1 MAKTKTTLS
10 RTPRRRAQDKSQSF
24 GRRIYIRATPL
35 LRRYSLVTPVV
46 EGTSQGTAALVL
58 LCFSCLSLYTQ
69 TDSNMLRLTA
79 VLLLATLSAAA
90 PRDDRRVVGNRWLQ
104 ARPQGSELLVDAQI
118 GSVLRHAPQGAR
130 LLAVSPPLPTIIDR
144 LPDNATLIRPN
155 LVDTFRC
162 TDRKYGYYG
171 DVDNGCQVF
180 HVCLPLH
187 QLYPA
192 NFTAPV
198 TYQFSF
204 ICPEQTVFTQDAMVC
219 AWASEALPCEAT
231 PELYWMND
239 NFFREVP
246 KENGGVRYAQLNE
259 KP

>member
-1 MAKTKTTLS
+1 MRNMFK
-10 RTPRRRAQDKSQSF
+10 
-24 GRRIYIRATPL
+24 
-35 LRRYSLVTPVV
+35 LVEMCT
-46 EGTSQGTAALVL
+46 
-58 LCFSCLSLYTQ
+58 CL
-69 TDSNMLRLTA
+69 
-79 VLLLATLSAAA
+79 
-90 PRDDRRVVGNRWLQ
+90 
-104 ARPQGSELLVDAQI
+104 GSKE
-118 GSVLRHAPQGAR
+118 S
-130 LLAVSPPLPTIIDR
+130 
-144 LPDNATLIRPN
+144 
-155 LVDTFRC
+155 
-162 TDRKYGYYG
+162 KYGYYG
-171 DVDNGCQVF
+171 DVDNECQVF
-180 HVCLPLH
+180 HVCLPLQ

-219 AWASEALPCEAT
+219 AWKSEALPCEAS

>member
-1 MAKTKTTLS
+1 
-10 RTPRRRAQDKSQSF
+10 
-24 GRRIYIRATPL
+24 
-35 LRRYSLVTPVV
+35 
-46 EGTSQGTAALVL
+46 
-58 LCFSCLSLYTQ
+58 
-69 TDSNMLRLTA
+69 MLRLTVA
-79 VLLLATLSAAA
+79 LLLVALAAAA
-90 PRDDRRVVGNRWLQ
+90 PQDNRRVVGDRWSQ
-104 ARPQGSELLVDAQI
+104 ARPQGRQALVDAQI
-118 GSVLRHAPQGAR
+118 GSVLLNAPSGAR
-130 LLAVSPPLPTIIDR
+130 LLAANPPIPAIVDR

-155 LVDTFRC
+155 IVDTFRC

-171 DVDNGCQVF
+171 DVDNDCQIF

-192 NFTAPV
+192 NFSAPV

-204 ICPEQTVFTQDAMVC
+204 ICPEKTVFTQDAMVC
-219 AWASEALPCEAT
+219 AWENEALPCEAT

-246 KENGGVRYAQLNE
+246 KENGNGVRYAQLNE